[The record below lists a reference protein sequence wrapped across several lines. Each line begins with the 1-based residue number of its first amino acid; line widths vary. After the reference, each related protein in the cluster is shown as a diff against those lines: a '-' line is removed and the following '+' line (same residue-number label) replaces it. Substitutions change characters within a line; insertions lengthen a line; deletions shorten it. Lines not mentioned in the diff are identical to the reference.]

1 MLRYVLILLLVLI
14 LLPVLRGWLGALAR
28 LLMNWAI
35 GASSTPS
42 SDQRSPMAP
51 PPAPAGSTMLHKDP
65 VCGTYVSEAVA
76 VTLKQGGETLWFCS
90 DACRDKHRKRA

>member
-14 LLPVLRGWLGALAR
+14 LLPVLRGWLGVLAR

-35 GASSTPS
+35 GPGPAAASGA
-42 SDQRSPMAP
+42 RSPMAP
-51 PPAPAGSTMLHKDP
+51 PPAQAGSTMLHKDP

-76 VTLKQGGETLWFCS
+76 VTLKESGQTLWFCS
-90 DACRDKHRKRA
+90 EACRDKHRRHA